1 MEKWFRRPAEV
12 RLSWVVPALLIVGLL
27 LNYNIAQAGPLQL
40 EAFAPVVVHAS
51 LRADYSKDALDLSFP
66 QIDPSLADE
75 ILKDAASQDENEDGA
90 PAEAVTATSTPLAT
104 GQATPT
110 PLLGGLPTLPA
121 LPTLPPL
128 LPTQLPLLPTVPA
141 IITEVVGGVGDVVG
155 GAGDAAGDIVDDTV
169 GVIKTVAAPLPIPTI
184 PCVLFCN

>member
-1 MEKWFRRPAEV
+1 VQKWFRRPAEV

-66 QIDPSLADE
+66 PVDPGLAEE
-75 ILKDAASQDENEDGA
+75 ILKEIGSQDEADDSAA
-90 PAEAVTATSTPLAT
+90 PTEGVTATSTALAS

-110 PLLGGLPTLPA
+110 PLLGGLPTLPV

-141 IITEVVGGVGDVVG
+141 LLPTAVPAIVTQASEIID
-155 GAGDAAGDIVDDTV
+155 DAEDLVEDTV
-169 GVIKTVAAPLPIPTI
+169 DAVKTVVPLPTG
-184 PCVLFCN
+184 CVLGILC